1 MEDNEKIV
9 FDRSDSIEKPTTF
22 SVEEF
27 RQDHYVCVVPF
38 LMLESFYFA
47 NFNKI
52 RGILKG
58 DLGLPSFFPY
68 FKFQLGIIKGSFFL
82 STKKRETEVNEA
94 NSIMI
99 PEIEFSRHMAI
110 CK

>member
-1 MEDNEKIV
+1 MEDNEKKV

-27 RQDHYVCVVPF
+27 RQDHCVCVVPF

-58 DLGLPSFFPY
+58 DLGLPSFF
-68 FKFQLGIIKGSFFL
+68 FIFQ
-82 STKKRETEVNEA
+82 V
-94 NSIMI
+94 SI
-99 PEIEFSRHMAI
+99 
-110 CK
+110 